1 MNSVTGSPAP
11 ASLAAPDGNPSPL
24 WYLYGVTTSAAR
36 LTAGLAGIGQP
47 PGRIRLVRYRDIA
60 AITSPIPA
68 GQPLGTGAAL
78 RAHARVVAGAAGP
91 AAVLPMRF
99 GGALASRE
107 AVIADLLVP
116 HYDEFAARLAQL
128 AGHDQ
133 YTVKG
138 HYTGQA
144 ALREILAERP
154 DIRQLRSQLQG
165 QDLEVHR
172 GAGIHLGELVAREL
186 ERKQQADAE
195 LLASALAPH
204 AGAITP
210 HETAGPDSAVHA
222 AFLVP
227 RTGRRRFEEAA
238 EDLGRR
244 WQGRIRL
251 ALIGPVPPYDF
262 AQP

>member
-1 MNSVTGSPAP
+1 MSGATGPVSAASPA
-11 ASLAAPDGNPSPL
+11 APQGEPGPL
-24 WYLYGVTTSAAR
+24 WYLYGVTTVVAR
-36 LTAGLAGIGQP
+36 LPAGLTGVGDP
-47 PGRIRLVRYRDIA
+47 PGRVRLVPYREIA

-78 RAHARVVAGAAGP
+78 RAHSRVVAGATGP
-91 AAVLPMRF
+91 APVLPMRF
-99 GGALASRE
+99 GGALTSRE
-107 AVIADLLVP
+107 AVTADLLIP
-116 HYDEFAARLAQL
+116 HYDEFAVRLDQL

-138 HYTGQA
+138 HYTNQA
-144 ALREILAERP
+144 ALREILAARP
-154 DIRQLRSQLQG
+154 DIRQLRSKLQG

-186 ERKQQADAE
+186 ERKQHADAE
-195 LLASALAPH
+195 ILASALAPH
-204 AGAITP
+204 AGAIAQ
-210 HETAGPDSAVHA
+210 HEAAGPDSAVHA

-227 RTGRRRFEEAA
+227 RKGRRRFEEAA
-238 EDLGRR
+238 EELGRR

-251 ALIGPVPPYDF
+251 SLIGPVPPYDF